1 MKLKKLQTD
10 CRGEYLSEEFTAHL
24 KIRGTVHSLTVHDTP
39 KENGVPEHLNHML
52 FEHMCAMMLASGLPK
67 FLWTETVQH
76 ATWIK
81 NCTATCALNGK
92 TPYEMLFKSKP
103 HLKDLL
109 EWGAHIYVLREGH
122 GKLDE

>member
-1 MKLKKLQTD
+1 MMHKSNTFVQYKAYKAWLQTQHGMKLKKLHTD
-10 CRGEYLSEEFTAHL
+10 CGEEYLFEEFTAHL

-67 FLWTETVQH
+67 FLWIETVQH

-81 NCTATCALNGK
+81 NRTAT
-92 TPYEMLFKSKP
+92 
-103 HLKDLL
+103 
-109 EWGAHIYVLREGH
+109 
-122 GKLDE
+122 